1 MTSTGVLQGVKLLDT
16 DFTAGSSAITGVMQ
30 RPHAH
35 RRLIDCHGWQRD
47 DGLWQIE
54 VSLRDTKGVTLRS
67 VTGRDVTAGEAIHHM
82 VITLVV
88 DGELKIQSAKAQ
100 SLAAPA
106 ASCHEVE
113 ASYAALA
120 GLTIGPGLSR
130 AVRERF
136 GGVKGCTHLT
146 EMLPIAATVAIQTI
160 LGARLAG
167 GGDAESTL
175 FPQMVDE
182 CHTWRRDGPLS
193 RSLIA
198 SPRTGLDHGCG

>member
-1 MTSTGVLQGVKLLDT
+1 MCVTSIGVLGSVKLADAKIPGATT
-16 DFTAGSSAITGVMQ
+16 DAME

-35 RRLIDCHGWQRD
+35 RRLIDCFGWERD

-54 VSLRDTKGVTLRS
+54 VSLRDTKGAVLCS
-67 VTGRDVTAGEAIHHM
+67 AAGRQVAAGESIHHM

-88 DGELKIQSAKAQ
+88 DGALKIQSATAQ

-106 ASCHEVE
+106 GSCREVE

-120 GLTIGPGLSR
+120 GLTIGPGLNR

-160 LGARLAG
+160 LGARMTDGAEMAPKLA
-167 GGDAESTL
+167 AE
-175 FPQMVDE
+175 MVDE
-182 CHTWRRDGPLS
+182 CHTWRGDGPLV
-193 RSLIA
+193 RSLIGG
-198 SPRTGLDHGCG
+198 PQTGS

>member
-1 MTSTGVLQGVKLLDT
+1 MCVTSIGVLGSVKLADAKIPG
-16 DFTAGSSAITGVMQ
+16 AGAAMADALE

-54 VSLRDTKGVTLRS
+54 VSLRDTKGAALRS
-67 VTGRDVTAGEAIHHM
+67 AAGREVAAGEAIHHM

-88 DGELKIQSAKAQ
+88 NGALKIQSATAQ

-106 ASCHEVE
+106 GSCREVE

-120 GLTIGPGLSR
+120 GLTIGPGLNH

-160 LGARLAG
+160 LGARLTD
-167 GGDAESTL
+167 GGDVASDL
-175 FPQMVDE
+175 ASRLVDE

-193 RSLIA
+193 RSLIVGPTT
-198 SPRTGLDHGCG
+198 SSG